1 MECEATNLPNGPLCR
16 NVTAN
21 RKKDKAER
29 KNGNKKFNNLCY
41 ESDGYGEC
49 RQQRYRQ
56 RQTHISPLKPTETEI
71 RG

>member
-56 RQTHISPLKPTETEI
+56 R
-71 RG
+71 